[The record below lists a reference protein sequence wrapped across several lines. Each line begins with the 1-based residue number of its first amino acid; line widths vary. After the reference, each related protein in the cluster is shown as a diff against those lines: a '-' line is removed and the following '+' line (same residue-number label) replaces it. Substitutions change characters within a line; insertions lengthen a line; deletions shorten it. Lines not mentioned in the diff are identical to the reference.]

1 MDSKNGGLTPEE
13 RQRRTAAE
21 IARKKV
27 LAAYSSSAATGRR
40 LTGDAAEGVPA
51 AASAVVGEASAV
63 AGPVSLRPARQQA
76 RRIPVSYRQTMQQ
89 VEQKTQA
96 TGTMTSAD
104 WQKYHTAWQQYYQ
117 KYYSEYYAKAAM
129 AFVEKE
135 KLRQARA
142 TEDAKRNAENAVVVN
157 GTTPSRVQGQ
167 TGQAPANQAQERRL
181 AEPTPEALAAASAK
195 PKSFIEDSFRN
206 RIRNIAAK
214 QQKKHLNKKLIPIV
228 AGAAVVLTL
237 LFLQYNRLIFAPIM
251 AYVSPGNTKDTGITE
266 VDPTLSVAVSD
277 KPKLMIPKLNI
288 DVPVHFGI
296 PNDQVMSAMNNG
308 VAQFSVPGADAMP
321 GEIGNLAI
329 SGHSAGDIYSS
340 NQYKFIF
347 SGLERLENGDL
358 IYIDYQG
365 TRYTY
370 KMVDRKEVD
379 PSDVQSLVLNT
390 DKPMLTLITCW
401 PLGVSTYR
409 LLIIAEQI
417 NPAPSGA
424 VQASGVSGSGNKIDD
439 GSSMPGSTSSSSSS
453 SSNTSSDS
461 SSETVMPK
469 NEPTFF
475 ERIWNWLTGRG
486 SE

>member
-1 MDSKNGGLTPEE
+1 MDSEKGGLTPEE

-27 LAAYSSSAATGRR
+27 LAAYSSGAVS
-40 LTGDAAEGVPA
+40 
-51 AASAVVGEASAV
+51 ASATARSPLA
-63 AGPVSLRPARQQA
+63 PARPTRQPVPVRQSAPVRQA
-76 RRIPVSYRQTMQQ
+76 APTQTPVRHIPVNYQQTMQQ
-89 VEQKTQA
+89 VEQRAQQ
-96 TGTMTSAD
+96 TGTMTNAD

-129 AFVEKE
+129 SFVEKE

-142 TEDAKRNAENAVVVN
+142 LEDIKRNAENAVVQSAA
-157 GTTPSRVQGQ
+157 PS
-167 TGQAPANQAQERRL
+167 PS
-181 AEPTPEALAAASAK
+181 PETLAAASAEQK
-195 PKSFIEDSFRN
+195 GIIEDSLRA
-206 RIRNIAAK
+206 RIQNIAAK
-214 QQKKHLNKKLIPIV
+214 QQKKHLNKKLIPIL
-228 AGAAVVLTL
+228 AGAAVVLVL

-266 VDPTLSVAVSD
+266 VDPTLSVAVSQE
-277 KPKLMIPKLNI
+277 PKLMIPKLNI

-308 VAQFSVPGADAMP
+308 VAQFSIPGADAMP

-358 IYIDYQG
+358 IYIDYEG
-365 TRYTY
+365 VRYTY

-379 PSDVQSLVLNT
+379 PSDVSSLVFET

-424 VQASGVSGSGNKIDD
+424 VQASGISGSGTAIDE
-439 GSSMPGSTSSSSSS
+439 GSSGSSSSSDSNS
-453 SSNTSSDS
+453 SPDNK
-461 SSETVMPK
+461 SETVMPQ

-475 ERIWNWLTGRG
+475 ERIWNWLTGHND
-486 SE
+486 